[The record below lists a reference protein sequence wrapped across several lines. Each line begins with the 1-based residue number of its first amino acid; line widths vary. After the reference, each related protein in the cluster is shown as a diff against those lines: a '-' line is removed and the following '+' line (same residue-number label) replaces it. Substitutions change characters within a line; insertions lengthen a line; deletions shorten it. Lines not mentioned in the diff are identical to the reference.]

1 MNAQTPRHIAIIGSG
16 CPAGCFT
23 AQALR
28 RHWKDA
34 EITIFDRLAAPY
46 GLIRYGVAA
55 NHQHTKAVTRQFD
68 RNFSSG
74 DFRFAGNIEVG
85 TDIDLASIRDEFDI
99 VVLATGRW
107 RDRTLTGPGAHLDG
121 VLVSGDIV
129 NALDTVPRP
138 NIPMPAIGQK
148 VVVVGAG
155 NVALDMVRFL
165 IKTATDYA
173 DSDVSPEALDSYLDS
188 PATHVTVLSRSP
200 IASAKADVAMI
211 RELGKIPGVRITV
224 ANSSPATEDNTL
236 GRKREAAFAELSS
249 HEVENARAHV
259 HFVFGA
265 TPSRIGGTQHVETVH
280 LSAAPAGE
288 ASAIPADTVIS
299 AIGFDAQRPGA
310 LALCRG
316 VRFHPFGRPR
326 PHRPRTLPL
335 GMAQARTGGC
345 NSANR
350 SDAHQVAKEIIADFE
365 STDVESAD
373 SPSAS
378 SGGYEALPQT
388 LRDQAVS
395 FTDGG
400 ASMLRSSR
408 MRTNRDVSGASS
420 MTTRTCSP
428 PHTLR
433 MHDSHLRRHERRSRA
448 QDLHSWEHRT
458 KEMK

>member
-16 CPAGCFT
+16 PAGCFT

-55 NHQHTKAVTRQFD
+55 DHQHTKAVTRQFD
-68 RNFSSG
+68 RNFSSD
-74 DFRFAGNIEVG
+74 DFRFAGNVEVG
-85 TDIDLASIRDEFDI
+85 TDIDLDSIRAEFDI

-107 RDRTLTGPGAHLDG
+107 RDRTLTVPGAHLNG

-129 NALDTVPRP
+129 NALNTVPRP
-138 NIPMPAIGQK
+138 NIPMPAIGEK

-165 IKTATDYA
+165 IKTAADYA
-173 DSDVSPEALDSYLDS
+173 DSDVSPEALDSYLGS

-236 GRKREAAFAELSS
+236 GRKREFAFSELAS
-249 HEVENARAHV
+249 HEVDEVRAHV

-288 ASAIPADTVIS
+288 ASVIPADTVIS
-299 AIGFDAQRPGA
+299 AIGFDVNAPGHWHYA
-310 LALCRG
+310 EEYDFTPSDDLGRIGPGLYRSGWLKRG
-316 VRFHPFGRPR
+316 PVGAIP
-326 PHRPRTLPL
+326 
-335 GMAQARTGGC
+335 
-345 NSANR
+345 ANR

-365 STDVESAD
+365 LADFESDNTPSTST
-373 SPSAS
+373 
-378 SGGYEALPQT
+378 GGYEALPQA
-388 LRDQAVS
+388 LRGQAVNFAEWGRIDAAELANADKS
-395 FTDGG
+395 RIRRKFHDHKD
-400 ASMLRSSR
+400 MLAAAHPQ
-408 MRTNRDVSGASS
+408 NA
-420 MTTRTCSP
+420 
-428 PHTLR
+428 
-433 MHDSHLRRHERRSRA
+433 
-448 QDLHSWEHRT
+448 
-458 KEMK
+458 